1 MRLHHLLA
9 AASIISAAAITS
21 TASAQASANAQTG
34 VVKPAAATSASSA
47 NREAVTRAALDYLE
61 GFYEGDTAKL
71 VRALTPDMY
80 KYGFSRDAAGKYTG
94 MRMTFAEALD
104 FARRVKARNRPPN
117 PAWPKKVEVYEVL
130 ERTASA
136 KVTAWWGTD
145 YLLLG
150 NHDGR
155 WVISH
160 VLWESPPPE

>member
-1 MRLHHLLA
+1 MRLHHLIA
-9 AASIISAAAITS
+9 AASIVSAAAITR
-21 TASAQASANAQTG
+21 TAGAQDAA
-34 VVKPAAATSASSA
+34 KPASTTSASSA
-47 NREAVTRAALDYLE
+47 SREAVTRAALDYLE

-71 VRALTPDMY
+71 VRAFRPDMY
-80 KYGFSRDAAGKYTG
+80 KYGFSRDSTGKYTG

-150 NHDGR
+150 NFDGQ
-155 WVISH
+155 WAISH
-160 VLWESPPPE
+160 VLWESPPAK

>member
-1 MRLHHLLA
+1 MRLHHLIA
-9 AASIISAAAITS
+9 AASIVSAAAIS
-21 TASAQASANAQTG
+21 GTAGAQTTAGAQATSA
-34 VVKPAAATSASSA
+34 KPAGTASASSA

-71 VRALTPDMY
+71 VRALRPDMF
-80 KYGFSRDAAGKYTG
+80 KYGFSRDSTGKYTG

-104 FARRVKARNRPPN
+104 FARRVKARNRPAN

-150 NHDGR
+150 NQDGQ

-160 VLWESPPPE
+160 VLWESPPQR